1 MEKFEI
7 NENGTLT
14 AYHNDNKKI
23 DEVVIP
29 DDVKFIYPYVF
40 REYDINHVILP
51 DSVKSIARSAF
62 RGKARYT
69 SATSYISYRGVTFGT
84 TENNYINYY
93 TRDIIDMIANKNYSY
108 ILEHNL
114 KYPIILQIYF
124 NDGDDV
130 TTAYIKKN
138 FKKFFAFL
146 TEKEDFSTIEKLI
159 KSGQFITKR
168 NINTY
173 VKYAD
178 EKECY
183 EVFDMLNEY
192 KETNYGKV

>member
-7 NENGTLT
+7 SKDGTLT

-23 DEVVIP
+23 DEIVIP
-29 DDVKFIYPYVF
+29 DGVKFIYPYVF
-40 REYDINHVILP
+40 REYDINNVILP

-62 RGKARYT
+62 RGKTRYT

-138 FKKFFAFL
+138 FRKFFVFL
-146 TEKEDFSTIEKLI
+146 IEENDFETLEKLI
-159 KSGQFITKR
+159 ICGKFITKR
-168 NINTY
+168 NIETY
-173 VKYAD
+173 IKLAD

-183 EVFDMLNEY
+183 EVFDMLEEY
-192 KETNYGKV
+192 REENLK